1 LEGGLGKVA
10 RGARGEIC
18 RTALHLTH
26 ELPDLTYRRDD
37 LARSQNERL
46 GALIDLLA
54 PAGHPARGAGADF
67 DPLPLEYLGELMAYA
82 EANAEDL
89 EEQIANGR
97 KKRQG
102 AGHAG

>member
-1 LEGGLGKVA
+1 
-10 RGARGEIC
+10 
-18 RTALHLTH
+18 
-26 ELPDLTYRRDD
+26 
-37 LARSQNERL
+37 
-46 GALIDLLA
+46 
-54 PAGHPARGAGADF
+54 
-67 DPLPLEYLGELMAYA
+67 MAYA